1 MSDLESA
8 NFSETAASNNAAVPN
23 GAPELWFPSQANN
36 TIREIMGAVKREWNR
51 SGPTV
56 TSGGS
61 ANAQTL
67 TYTSAV
73 AALVQGQKYSFIAGF
88 TNTGATTL
96 AVSGLTAKAVRLA
109 NAALA
114 GGEIVAG
121 QSYQV
126 VYDGTAYQIVSP
138 ISTGRGGLLAIQ
150 VFTNTGGAVYTP
162 TVGANTYRA
171 RVIGGGGGGGGCATT
186 GAAQLAVGA
195 SGGGGGYAEKRGLVS
210 AISGATVTAGA
221 GGTAGA
227 AGNNAGGTGSTSS
240 IGAVITA
247 TGGAGGAGSG
257 AAAAAPTFCAGVL
270 GGLGASGD
278 INARGEASQSIL
290 NTSTVQVIQP
300 SSGGSVLGGSRPGA
314 TTQTTAAGLAGMP
327 YGGGGTG
334 GMCAASQT
342 QAAGAAG
349 GDGVVIIEEYS

>member
-109 NAALA
+109 NAALT
-114 GGEIVAG
+114 GGEIVSG
-121 QSYQV
+121 QTYV
-126 VYDGTAYQIVSP
+126 VMYDGTAYQLVSP
-138 ISTGRGGLLAIQ
+138 TSTGRGGLIGMQ
-150 VFTNTGGAVYTP
+150 VFTNTSGATYTP

-171 RVIGGGGGGGGCATT
+171 RVIGGGGGGAGAAAT
-186 GAAQLAVGA
+186 GAAQVAIGG

-221 GGTAGA
+221 GGTAGS
-227 AGNNAGGTGSTSS
+227 AGANAGGTGSTSS
-240 IGAVITA
+240 IGAVVTA
-247 TGGAGGAGSG
+247 TGGVGGLAGAVVSVP
-257 AAAAAPTFCAGVL
+257 AFTNGVL
-270 GGLGASGD
+270 GGVGASGD
-278 INARGEASQSIL
+278 LNAAGGASQTMI
-290 NTSTVQVIQP
+290 NTVSTGVIQP
-300 SSGGSVLGGSRPGA
+300 SSGASVLGGSQRGVSTA
-314 TTQTTAAGLAGMP
+314 NTTAGIAGLA

-334 GMCAASQT
+334 GANAASQSA
-342 QAAGAAG
+342 AAGAAG
-349 GDGVVIIEEYS
+349 GNGVVIIEEYS